1 MQGSTL
7 MIDADKQI
15 LFFAAKNGRSSNTC
29 MHEIVTEIF
38 WLQVESDFILKV
50 QWVRS
55 KDNAAADEFSSKIRT
70 PMCF

>member
-1 MQGSTL
+1 MR
-7 MIDADKQI
+7 MNNA

-29 MHEIVTEIF
+29 MREIVTEIF

-55 KDNAAADEFSSKIRT
+55 KDNAAVDEFSNKIRT